1 MKVKLSD
8 IKKELK
14 DLSQKELITIISE
27 LYKNS
32 KEVKEYFAV
41 KYGGEEALEEL
52 FEAAAKK
59 IMHEFFP
66 SRGHGKL
73 RFGVARKAIQDYKK
87 ITNDEDGT
95 LALRIIYV
103 EYGTEFTNTYGDI
116 HEQFYDSMLSMFQ
129 TVVIECSS
137 NEFLLNKYNDRL
149 LEILDQSK
157 DTGWGYHDC
166 LCDIY
171 YSHIEVDDEDE

>member
-1 MKVKLSD
+1 MLPEKLSR
-8 IKKELK
+8 
-14 DLSQKELITIISE
+14 TI
-27 LYKNS
+27 
-32 KEVKEYFAV
+32 
-41 KYGGEEALEEL
+41 
-52 FEAAAKK
+52 
-59 IMHEFFP
+59 
-66 SRGHGKL
+66 
-73 RFGVARKAIQDYKK
+73 KK

-116 HEQFYDSMLSMFQ
+116 HEQFYNSMLSMFQ

-149 LEILDQSK
+149 LEIVNQSK
-157 DTGWGYHDC
+157 DTGWDYHEGF
-166 LCDIY
+166 CDIY